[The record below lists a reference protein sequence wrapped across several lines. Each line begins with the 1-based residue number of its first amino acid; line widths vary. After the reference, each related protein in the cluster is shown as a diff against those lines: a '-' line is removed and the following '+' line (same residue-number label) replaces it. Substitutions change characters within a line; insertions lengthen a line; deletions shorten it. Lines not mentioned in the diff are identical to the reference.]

1 VTSYGQGYDRRDVVS
16 KTEIRKFKYYNCP
29 LCSCGQSTRKRLRR
43 AHAVNYRRHE
53 RWWATPVVKS
63 SKLVVSFMKLTKRV
77 AGFVVFLIRPWSSPG
92 LSRLGHRKDTL
103 QCFFGTSDPLRLQTG
118 HRLFCRCWTRDLH
131 PSRVSPQLSDHL
143 LCMWLNTPL
152 NQVHVLVTSLSIQPS
167 PSHRRSAFTTLLSRP
182 ARASLTLRPA
192 KLLAHHE

>member
-1 VTSYGQGYDRRDVVS
+1 MQRNSYADVTSYGQGYDRRDVIS

-29 LCSCGQSTRKRLRR
+29 RCSCGQCTRKRLRR

-63 SKLVVSFMKLTKRV
+63 SKLVVSCMKLTKRV

-131 PSRVSPQLSDHL
+131 PSRVSPNYQITFSA
-143 LCMWLNTPL
+143 CRAQYPIESGARVGYFP
-152 NQVHVLVTSLSIQPS
+152 VHT
-167 PSHRRSAFTTLLSRP
+167 AFPVS
-182 ARASLTLRPA
+182 
-192 KLLAHHE
+192 